1 LHIVLVFNIKGR
13 SVVFVGQMSVNN
25 SLLAFN
31 VKGVWAAVYLD
42 KKLILPSKKEQENA
56 RSNFGKVFN
65 MELE

>member
-1 LHIVLVFNIKGR
+1 
-13 SVVFVGQMSVNN
+13 MSVNN